1 MSYTPTEWTSLPVK
15 CATRQAFA
23 LTSPVF
29 GVDSNL
35 KELYFGYHL
44 YDATVQLEA
53 LSGNGWSPLWSAVAE
68 GHQDWAFVRVS
79 IPPNAELLQFVGST
93 GNDWHSGMSLD
104 AIGLEPPTIAYQQ
117 VFCNFQRYSCLWFNA
132 GNYIWQPVGSQATG
146 GQSLKASTETD
157 EARTFILESPH
168 FNAAANK
175 ALLLTY
181 QVTGSSSV
189 SMELQSQ
196 LETGTW
202 TTILLQ
208 MGDKGNIWHA
218 ESVRVPDG
226 TVALRIVANVTG
238 VADAVRV
245 DSVQALHVAQ
255 SATDLACGFEVDS
268 CSWLDT
274 GPHPWQRTSGST
286 YMAVEQALEG
296 TWYVENR
303 GDSKVWC

>member
-1 MSYTPTEWTSLPVK
+1 M
-15 CATRQAFA
+15 
-23 LTSPVF
+23 
-29 GVDSNL
+29 DSNL

-53 LSGNGWSPLWSAVAE
+53 LSGNGWSPLWSAAAE
-68 GHQDWAFVRVS
+68 GHQDRAFVRVS

-146 GQSLKASTETD
+146 NQSLEASTETD

-196 LETGTW
+196 LEAGTW

-208 MGDKGNIWHA
+208 MGDKGSIWHA

-245 DSVQALHVAQ
+245 DSVHALHVAQ
-255 SATDLACGFEVDS
+255 SAADLICGFEVDS
-268 CSWLDT
+268 CRWSDT
-274 GPHPWQRTSGST
+274 GPHPWQRNSGST
-286 YMAVEQALEG
+286 LVGVEQALGG

>member
-1 MSYTPTEWTSLPVK
+1 MTASI
-15 CATRQAFA
+15 
-23 LTSPVF
+23 
-29 GVDSNL
+29 
-35 KELYFGYHL
+35 H
-44 YDATVQLEA
+44 A
-53 LSGNGWSPLWSAVAE
+53 LSVKASGCLPKATKAPLTM
-68 GHQDWAFVRVS
+68 
-79 IPPNAELLQFVGST
+79 ELT
-93 GNDWHSGMSLD
+93 K
-104 AIGLEPPTIAYQQ
+104 
-117 VFCNFQRYSCLWFNA
+117 CNFPLDSCLWSNA

-146 GQSLKASTETD
+146 KQSLEASTETD
-157 EARTFILESPH
+157 EARTFTLESAH
-168 FNAAANK
+168 FNAATNK

-196 LETGTW
+196 LEAGTW

-286 YMAVEQALEG
+286 YVGVEQALEG